1 MWMPLAKGM
10 SYIAFNTR
18 LVNNLINVVGGHARL
33 QRTSGNIQ
41 DLTGET
47 ADYTHTLLL
56 LLVQNLDLMLAP

>member
-1 MWMPLAKGM
+1 MWLPLAKGM

-47 ADYTHTLLL
+47 ADYTHTLLF
-56 LLVQNLDLMLAP
+56 LLV